1 MALPPNV
8 SHNTQK
14 GCNSSP
20 DPTIIGPPMQPYPNP
35 PIKEA
40 LVDIRIDPL
49 PSSMLATL
57 EALHDQIREHYPTKK
72 ARHRWEG
79 SVEIQED
86 RLISAAQRHLGRDGF
101 LFYSQDEQQ
110 IVQYR
115 LDGFTF
121 NRLRPYPSLGWPVIR
136 EEAKG
141 LWELYLRTAQP
152 QRIVRIGLRYIN
164 QINIPGPQVKLEDY
178 LTEPPRVP
186 ANLPQTLEHFI
197 TRLVIPLP
205 TLEAKAIITQS
216 LAPATA
222 PDTTSLILDI
232 DVLTEAPRPPD
243 TASLWDVLER
253 FREFK
258 NTIFKSSLTPRTEEL
273 FG

>member
-1 MALPPNV
+1 
-8 SHNTQK
+8 
-14 GCNSSP
+14 
-20 DPTIIGPPMQPYPNP
+20 MQPYPNP

-40 LVDIRIDPL
+40 LVDIRVDPL
-49 PSSMLATL
+49 PSSTLPTL

-121 NRLRPYPSLGWPVIR
+121 NRLRPYPSQGWPVIR
-136 EEAKG
+136 TEAKG

-164 QINIPGPQVKLEDY
+164 QINIPGQQVKLEDY

-186 ANLPQTLEHFI
+186 AALPQTLEYFL

-205 TLEAKAIITQS
+205 ALEAKAIITQS
-216 LAPATA
+216 LVPVAA

-243 TASLWDVLER
+243 TASIWDVLER

-273 FG
+273 FR